1 MFNVTKRVRVT
12 GARRGGGDC
21 GTGRL
26 VDTICSYVQCPDTK
40 VGLDAR

>member
-12 GARRGGGDC
+12 GARREGGDC

-40 VGLDAR
+40 VGLDTR